1 MENVSLAFV
10 SIYLSGIWTS
20 LPEKGMERLNM
31 KDYICFMKY
40 ILDCYRKQPGFFAL
54 SILLLSL
61 ILITSCNPKAGAVAE
76 ENTAIAADTL
86 PGDFVTF
93 YDRFH
98 QDSAFQMDHIMFPLE
113 GLPNSSG
120 DNDTL
125 TSDRFFW
132 QKANWKLHKPF
143 TDPGQH
149 FTQWY
154 EVPND
159 RVIEHWIQMN
169 GTNLYMKRRF
179 AKLED
184 GWYLIYYQG
193 LRPTNRESE

>member
-1 MENVSLAFV
+1 MLV
-10 SIYLSGIWTS
+10 
-20 LPEKGMERLNM
+20 
-31 KDYICFMKY
+31 
-40 ILDCYRKQPGFFAL
+40 
-54 SILLLSL
+54 ILLP
-61 ILITSCNPKAGAVAE
+61 SCNQKPGAVAE
-76 ENTAIAADTL
+76 DNTAIAADTL

-159 RVIEHWIQMN
+159 RIIEHWIQMN

-193 LRPTNRESE
+193 LRPTIRESE